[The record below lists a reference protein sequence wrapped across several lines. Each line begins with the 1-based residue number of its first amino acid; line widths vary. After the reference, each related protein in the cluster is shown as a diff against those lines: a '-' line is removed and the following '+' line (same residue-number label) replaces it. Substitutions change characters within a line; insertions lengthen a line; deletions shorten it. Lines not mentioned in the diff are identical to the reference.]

1 MIYKDFHNLKLSSLG
16 MGCMRFPTKDNY
28 GDIDVEKTKEMVAY
42 AFKKGINYFD
52 TAYGYHNGNS
62 EIVMGNILKEYPR
75 DSFYLATKFPGYDIN
90 NLKRPEEIFEE
101 QLRKC
106 QVEYFDFYLLHN
118 LCESN
123 IDNYLNEEFGLME
136 YLLEQKRNG
145 RIRHLGFSTHGTIET
160 TKRFLDVY
168 GKHMEFCQIQLNW
181 LDWKLQNAKGKVELL
196 KEYNLPIW
204 VMEPVRGG
212 KLAKI
217 DEEYEVRL
225 KEARKNSTTV
235 EWAFR
240 FLQSIPEV
248 TMTLSGMSN
257 FDQLKEN
264 IQTYESEK
272 PLNEEELNLL
282 FDVSNKMTSKT
293 TLPCTGC
300 RYCTTY
306 CPKGLAI
313 PDLIE
318 LYNDHVYSGGSFVS
332 HTVINNLP
340 DNKKPSACIGCRACE
355 KVCPQN
361 IKISEMMKDFV
372 VKLNK

>member
-16 MGCMRFPTKDNY
+16 MGCMRFPTKDNC

-90 NLKRPEEIFEE
+90 NLKRPKEIFEE

-136 YLLEQKRNG
+136 YLLEQRRNG

-282 FDVSNKMTSKT
+282 FDVSKKMTSKT
-293 TLPCTGC
+293 TLPCTSC

-355 KVCPQN
+355 SVCPQN

-372 VKLNK
+372 EKLKR

>member
-1 MIYKDFHNLKLSSLG
+1 
-16 MGCMRFPTKDNY
+16 
-28 GDIDVEKTKEMVAY
+28 MVAY
-42 AFKKGINYFD
+42 AFEKGINYFD
-52 TAYGYHNGNS
+52 TTYGYHNGNS

-90 NLKRPEEIFEE
+90 NLKRPKEIFEE

-106 QVEYFDFYLLHN
+106 QVEYFDFYLFHN

-300 RYCTTY
+300 RYCMTY

-372 VKLNK
+372 EKLKR

>member
-90 NLKRPEEIFEE
+90 NLKRPKEIFEE

-136 YLLEQKRNG
+136 YLLEQKRKG

-300 RYCTTY
+300 RYCTNY

-340 DNKKPSACIGCRACE
+340 DDKKPSACIGCRACE

>member
-123 IDNYLNEEFGLME
+123 IDNYLNEEFGLIE

-204 VMEPVRGG
+204 VMESVRGG

-293 TLPCTGC
+293 TLPCTSC

>member
-90 NLKRPEEIFEE
+90 NLKRPKEIFEE

-136 YLLEQKRNG
+136 YLLEQKRKG

-300 RYCTTY
+300 RYCTNY

-340 DNKKPSACIGCRACE
+340 DDKKPSACIGCRACE

-372 VKLNK
+372 EKLKR

>member
-136 YLLEQKRNG
+136 YLLEQKRKG

-300 RYCTTY
+300 RYCTNY

-340 DNKKPSACIGCRACE
+340 DDKKPSACIGCRACE

>member
-1 MIYKDFHNLKLSSLG
+1 
-16 MGCMRFPTKDNY
+16 
-28 GDIDVEKTKEMVAY
+28 
-42 AFKKGINYFD
+42 
-52 TAYGYHNGNS
+52 
-62 EIVMGNILKEYPR
+62 
-75 DSFYLATKFPGYDIN
+75 
-90 NLKRPEEIFEE
+90 
-101 QLRKC
+101 
-106 QVEYFDFYLLHN
+106 
-118 LCESN
+118 
-123 IDNYLNEEFGLME
+123 ME
-136 YLLEQKRNG
+136 YLLEQRRNG

-264 IQTYESEK
+264 IQTYENEK

-282 FDVSNKMTSKT
+282 FDVSKKMTSKT
-293 TLPCTGC
+293 TLPCTSC

-355 KVCPQN
+355 SVCPQN

-372 VKLNK
+372 EKLKR